1 MREEERTVTSYD
13 FFFLFPLDVVGFLIW
28 IFYSNTAYSAFV
40 VSPSVRLS
48 QKRKKKKKEKRERER
63 EASGRAIDFLF
74 EKMLFGAAAGLL
86 ARGNVLAKG
95 SRLLSTRPSLVT
107 VVVARAMSSSS
118 SSSSS
123 SFNFSNPELSPQAL
137 ADFYH
142 SQFEES
148 VGHDGQFPV
157 LDPARREELTRLNKF
172 GAAATR
178 VAVERA
184 HVAFTKEW
192 NQARVTAQRR
202 YDTLVRWEKLI
213 RENVG
218 DLAALVTLENGKPVR
233 ESHVEVTGGADSVA
247 WFAEEARRIN
257 GDVLPGAKKRQ
268 RVMVIK
274 QPVGVVGAITPWNFP
289 FSMITRKIGPAL
301 AAGCTVV
308 LKPSED
314 TPLSAIALAFLAQ
327 KAGFPKGCIQLVC
340 GDAPAIGK
348 ELMSC
353 KDVRKI
359 GFTGNECRKRRLK
372 ED

>member
-86 ARGNVLAKG
+86 ARHCR
-95 SRLLSTRPSLVT
+95 SSLVT